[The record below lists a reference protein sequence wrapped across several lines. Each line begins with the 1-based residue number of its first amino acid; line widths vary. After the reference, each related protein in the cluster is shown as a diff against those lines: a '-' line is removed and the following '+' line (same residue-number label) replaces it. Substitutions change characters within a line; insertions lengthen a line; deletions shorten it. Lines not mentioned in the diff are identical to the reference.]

1 MTDPARSVP
10 EEGAGSGEQ
19 PVERQ
24 KRPELGSWRL
34 MPSRRSRDGEWKGEK
49 GRDRPERAVRTLCTV
64 FCSFRLSEEHQQQQ
78 PQQRGHSSDCRAPQV
93 CR

>member
-1 MTDPARSVP
+1 MTDPARTVP

-34 MPSRRSRDGEWKGEK
+34 MPSRRSRDGEVERRKG
-49 GRDRPERAVRTLCTV
+49 
-64 FCSFRLSEEHQQQQ
+64 
-78 PQQRGHSSDCRAPQV
+78 
-93 CR
+93 